1 MVKGLSRRVIVVD
14 SPDPHIFEQAIFI
27 AQRRGSGQRRG
38 HLPAGGGPGH
48 PHCQGLCPVPRR
60 AAPAAA
66 AHVPVAGGPS
76 GRRGHRRGV
85 AFGHADLIPLL
96 FSYHFSPHLGADGVS
111 RSALPF
117 CPGAVSYGWEA
128 GKPALP
134 SADRKAPCGKCRIS
148 FISIIM
154 YEAGN
159 PLSKFSQ
166 FPVANFFCV

>member
-27 AQRRGSGQRRG
+27 VRNDAAVGSGGVTSQQVVG
-38 HLPAGGGPGH
+38 
-48 PHCQGLCPVPRR
+48 QGLCPVPRR

-85 AFGHADLIPLL
+85 ASGHADLIPLL

-117 CPGAVSYGWEA
+117 CPGAVSYEWEA